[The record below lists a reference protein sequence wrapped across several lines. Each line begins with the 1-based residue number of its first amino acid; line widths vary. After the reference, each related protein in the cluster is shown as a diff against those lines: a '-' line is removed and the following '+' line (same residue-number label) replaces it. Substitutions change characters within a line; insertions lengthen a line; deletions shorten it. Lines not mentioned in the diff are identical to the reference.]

1 MCDVCNVLSQGQ
13 PHDVFAKKMQN
24 VHPRQGSCSIRS
36 PSEKLQGGDPEE
48 KASRY
53 LYPDVKEEPD
63 VTADD
68 THPSRWF
75 RITTGSVTA
84 HSQCPQGLLSLA
96 SYRVSDDVTV
106 HGRSAAMLTTLP
118 LCFSCFL
125 YKFDE
130 GEAAGV
136 SPGKA
141 DGQVSVE
148 VLRTLLKR
156 HYSQESASKE
166 VRLKLSL
173 ADVGRTF
180 RRASGHEHRPRL
192 VTTEM
197 CQGEETCA
205 ALLDEDTTLEE
216 GRDGMVPEIVQ
227 LYHRQ
232 QEVLNATLQKHKQL
246 EAVKTGVR
254 DHELAAVRR
263 GRAPV
268 RSELLTEPETVHAE
282 DSLKEPATVE
292 TERAQKCT
300 CASAAQSLP
309 EAHYAVQLSELRRR
323 LDRAEEDREELQE
336 ALRQEREAREK
347 LELVIAQLR
356 QQLSDSHPVSG
367 RAAPG
372 AAAVWS

>member
-1 MCDVCNVLSQGQ
+1 MHSHRLPDRRTCHWGFDSARWPRYLQLARKYLGTQ
-13 PHDVFAKKMQN
+13 DEAPYKKLLEEMKEKFSAA
-24 VHPRQGSCSIRS
+24 HKKPLDSPRQGSCSIRS

-68 THPSRWF
+68 THP
-75 RITTGSVTA
+75 
-84 HSQCPQGLLSLA
+84 
-96 SYRVSDDVTV
+96 
-106 HGRSAAMLTTLP
+106 
-118 LCFSCFL
+118 SCFL

-246 EAVKTGVR
+246 EA
-254 DHELAAVRR
+254 ELAAVRR